1 MAEEGQIQS
10 SSSSGSGV
18 RAASGPI
25 RRVLLISAGASH
37 SVALLLSMMPMW
49 KCTAAGNVV
58 CSWGRGED
66 GQLGHGDAED
76 RFFPTQLSALNDQEI
91 VSVTCGADHTT
102 AYSESKLQVYSWG
115 WGDFG
120 RLGHGNSSDL
130 FSPQPIKALQ
140 GLRIRQIACGD
151 SHCLAVTME
160 GQVQSWGRNQNGQLG
175 LGTTEDSLVPRKI
188 EAFQGISVKMVAAGA
203 EHTAAVT
210 EDGQLYGWGWGRYGN
225 LGLGDRDDRL
235 VPGKVSTN
243 EGDRMV
249 LVACG
254 WRHTISVSSSGSLYT
269 YGWSKYGQLGHGD
282 FEDHLIP
289 HKLEAL
295 SESRISQV
303 DGDIQWQLQVMEN
316 FMAGAGTSLDHC
328 SPVQVKFPQDQ
339 NVVKI
344 SCGWRH
350 TLAVTDRQNVFSWG
364 RGTNGQLGHGESVDQ
379 NVPKIIEA
387 LSMDGSSGQHIEASK
402 VDISSEKTWVSPTQR
417 YAVVPNENM
426 MPLLC
431 RSPERHMVATEMTLM
446 SLKAIHII
454 RPVGHV
460 SSVTTP
466 LQHPV
471 HPLPTATRGTAGAT
485 KKRKNGQRPDLA
497 VSPQNNPPFLSANKK
512 SSSLHLPAVYNA
524 TIFGGCDC
532 CYILEI
538 QRMKV
543 SGFIAVV
550 GKDDRKCV

>member
-1 MAEEGQIQS
+1 MADQGKIQS
-10 SSSSGSGV
+10 TNTSSTEAV
-18 RAASGPI
+18 TGPI
-25 RRVLLISAGASH
+25 RRVIVISAGASH
-37 SVALLLSMMPMW
+37 SVALLS
-49 KCTAAGNVV
+49 GNVV

-76 RFFPTQLSALNDQEI
+76 RFSPTQLSVLDDQEI

-102 AYSESKLQVYSWG
+102 AYSKSQVQVYSWG

-140 GLRIRQIACGD
+140 GLQIKQIACGD

-160 GQVQSWGRNQNGQLG
+160 GEVQRRLERHEAEYSPEIFVQMGIESSCLLTFDVDVLSNFVNLVIWGRNQNGQLG

-188 EAFQGISVKMVAAGA
+188 EAFEGILVKMVAAGA

-210 EDGQLYGWGWGRYGN
+210 EGGELYGWGWGRYGN

-235 VPGKVSTN
+235 LPAKVATV
-243 EGDRMV
+243 EGETMV

-254 WRHTISVSSSGSLYT
+254 WRHTISISSSGSLFT

-289 HKLEAL
+289 HKLEVL
-295 SESRISQV
+295 RDHHISQISGGWRHTMAATT
-303 DGDIQWQLQVMEN
+303 DGKLYGWGWNKFGQVGVGN
-316 FMAGAGTSLDHC
+316 NTDHC
-328 SPVQVKFPQDQ
+328 SPVQVNFPLNQK
-339 NVVKI
+339 VVNI

-364 RGTNGQLGHGESVDQ
+364 RGTNGQLGHGDAVDR

-402 VDISSEKTWVSPTQR
+402 VDVSSGSSLCLPALFNVVSTCSFSHTVSGFPWPEKSWVSPTQR
-417 YAVVPNENM
+417 YAVVPNENAQE
-426 MPLLC
+426 PSIGN
-431 RSPERHMVATEMTLM
+431 RNDASVPESDV
-446 SLKAIHII
+446 
-454 RPVGHV
+454 
-460 SSVTTP
+460 
-466 LQHPV
+466 
-471 HPLPTATRGTAGAT
+471 
-485 KKRKNGQRPDLA
+485 KRMR
-497 VSPQNNPPFLSANKK
+497 
-512 SSSLHLPAVYNA
+512 
-524 TIFGGCDC
+524 I
-532 CYILEI
+532 
-538 QRMKV
+538 
-543 SGFIAVV
+543 
-550 GKDDRKCV
+550 